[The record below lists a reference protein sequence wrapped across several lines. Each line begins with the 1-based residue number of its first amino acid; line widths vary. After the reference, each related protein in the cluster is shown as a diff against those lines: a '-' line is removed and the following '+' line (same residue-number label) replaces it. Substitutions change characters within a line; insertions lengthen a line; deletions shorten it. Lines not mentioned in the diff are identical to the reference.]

1 MKLFRK
7 EIEIPESTNVEL
19 ENGEII
25 AKGAFGEVRRTLSYP
40 LIEIIKKENKLVLSS
55 KKQTKTVKMFM
66 NTYKAH
72 IQNMIKGVNEPFTY
86 KLKICSGHFPMAVAM
101 ENRRIVIKNFL
112 GEKIPRKTQTIPQ
125 EVNVKIE
132 GDIITITS
140 PNKESAGRIASDIE
154 QAVRITGKDR
164 RRFQDGI
171 FIIEKAGKKLR

>member
-72 IQNMIKGVNEPFTY
+72 IQN
-86 KLKICSGHFPMAVAM
+86 
-101 ENRRIVIKNFL
+101 
-112 GEKIPRKTQTIPQ
+112 
-125 EVNVKIE
+125 
-132 GDIITITS
+132 
-140 PNKESAGRIASDIE
+140 
-154 QAVRITGKDR
+154 
-164 RRFQDGI
+164 RRFCLI
-171 FIIEKAGKKLR
+171 LRKYLL